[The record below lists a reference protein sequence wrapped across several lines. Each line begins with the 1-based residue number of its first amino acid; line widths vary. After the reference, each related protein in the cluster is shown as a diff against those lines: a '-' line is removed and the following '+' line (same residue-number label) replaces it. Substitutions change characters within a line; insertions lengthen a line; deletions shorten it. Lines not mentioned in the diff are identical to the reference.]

1 MIAGM
6 APNRVFFPQAVLDGW
21 IAEDRVD
28 LAGEELLLKDEGRRF
43 KILEAMHVLREVA
56 GGGDSNKLV
65 GKVKTRDQLL
75 SMNAEVLEGS
85 MILGD
90 DAYDVAPGFVAEP
103 IGAFG
108 RDRIST
114 QAGPSPQAENDEQLL
129 AQFLMKSL

>member
-1 MIAGM
+1 MR
-6 APNRVFFPQAVLDGW
+6 PNRVFFPQAVLDGW

-28 LAGEELLLKDEGRRF
+28 LAGEELLLKDEGRKF

-56 GGGDSNKLV
+56 GGGDANKLV

-90 DAYDVAPGFVAEP
+90 DAYDVAPGFVGEP
-103 IGAFG
+103 IGAFD
-108 RDRIST
+108 RDRVST
-114 QAGPSPQAENDEQLL
+114 QAGPTPQAENDEQLL